1 MLEGLAGREPPP
13 REPVEGLAGFPG
25 GIMAVVGGGG
35 GDDSSAGWVVVE
47 VEVEV
52 EDKTILI

>member
-47 VEVEV
+47 VEVE
-52 EDKTILI
+52 DKTILI